1 MKNRYKDFFGS
12 HRICTIL
19 TLLLILTISGIP
31 LSSCSSARSVRGGKL
46 ISSIPES
53 DKSVKSKNIESSNPI
68 IAEIDEIEDIEVSSP
83 TIKAEKEPMISENI
97 IRQIPTLREQMMAI
111 VEEQKSS
118 SGRLDKI
125 EGNIS
130 EIKELIRNMSYDIA
144 DVKSDM
150 NFLPETGNSR
160 SNSLSKAI
168 PPSNESNK
176 TILMPDEVSK
186 PTSKTSRTAKNDI
199 LSRAVNETYLE
210 PDESVTLKRNR
221 VQQPSREAEV
231 VENKAAVNNLVISD
245 SEELTLGKDLYEKGS
260 YAQALSSFQRALQSE
275 TSKTKENEIN
285 LNIGKCYY
293 QIGDYDNALAHF
305 SKVINSSNSQFTDH
319 AQLLSADSKLKSGK
333 INEAKGDY
341 RKLIESNPNSPF
353 APKAREML
361 QKL

>member
-1 MKNRYKDFFGS
+1 MKKKYIDFFGS

-31 LSSCSSARSVRGGKL
+31 LSSCSTARSVRGGKL

-53 DKSVKSKNIESSNPI
+53 DKSVKSKKIESNQA
-68 IAEIDEIEDIEVSSP
+68 IAEVDEIGDNEVSQ
-83 TIKAEKEPMISENI
+83 TNIKAEKEPMISENV
-97 IRQIPTLREQMMAI
+97 IRQIPTLREQMMTI

-118 SGRLDKI
+118 SGRLDNI
-125 EGNIS
+125 ESNIS

-150 NFLPETGNSR
+150 NIVPETGNSR
-160 SNSLSKAI
+160 SNSLSKSLI
-168 PPSNESNK
+168 PSNDNNK

-186 PTSKTSRTAKNDI
+186 PTSKTNSTAKKDI

-210 PDESVTLKRNR
+210 PDETVAPKRNR
-221 VQQPSREAEV
+221 AQQPSREAEV
-231 VENKAAVNNLVISD
+231 TESKATVNNIVISD
-245 SEELTLGKDLYEKGS
+245 SEELTLGKNLYEKGS
-260 YAQALSSFQRALQSE
+260 YAQALSSFQRALQNE

-285 LNIGKCYY
+285 LNIGKCYF

-341 RKLIESNPNSPF
+341 KRLIESNPNSPF
-353 APKAREML
+353 APKARRML